1 MFTVEEELLINYFNS
16 ITFTYNEE
24 RQAYEFSNSPLLLEQ
39 DIVAI
44 VSFPNL
50 KFWYFLQII
59 NLIKQDI
66 ACLNCDQ
73 ILTKL
78 YSQNEGFPFF
88 RCNKRTCQRK
98 KLSAL
103 TGPIF

>member
-50 KFWYFLQII
+50 KFWSFLQII

>member
-16 ITFTYNEE
+16 IMFTYNEE
-24 RQAYEFSNSPLLLEQ
+24 RQAYEFSISPLLLEQ

-44 VSFPNL
+44 ASFPNL
-50 KFWYFLQII
+50 KFWSFLQRI

-66 ACLNCDQ
+66 ICPNCDQ
-73 ILTKL
+73 TLTKL
-78 YSQNEGFPFF
+78 YFQNEGSPFF
-88 RCNKRTCQRK
+88 RCNKRTCQMK

-103 TGPIF
+103 TGSVF